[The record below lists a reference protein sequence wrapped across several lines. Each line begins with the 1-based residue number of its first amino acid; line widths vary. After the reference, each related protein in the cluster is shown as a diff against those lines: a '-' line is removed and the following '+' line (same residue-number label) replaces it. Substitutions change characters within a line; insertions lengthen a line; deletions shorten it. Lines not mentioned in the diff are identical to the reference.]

1 MSSIRERMLPLVEK
15 AEAATVTDHE
25 LMPILHSLTRKEWP
39 GDDAMRQQLRDSGE
53 RFGLY
58 RQTMD
63 ELVKRGFIKT
73 ARATRHPGSVTITP
87 AGKKWHDKALSWW
100 S

>member
-1 MSSIRERMLPLVEK
+1 MKSISERMLPLVEQQ
-15 AEAATVTDHE
+15 EVTDHE
-25 LMPILHSLTRKEWP
+25 LMPILHTLVRQGWP
-39 GDDAMRQQLRDSGE
+39 GDDAMKKQLRDSGE

-73 ARATRHPGSVTITP
+73 KRATRHPDSVEITS
-87 AGKKWHDKALSWW
+87 AGKKWHDAQTWW